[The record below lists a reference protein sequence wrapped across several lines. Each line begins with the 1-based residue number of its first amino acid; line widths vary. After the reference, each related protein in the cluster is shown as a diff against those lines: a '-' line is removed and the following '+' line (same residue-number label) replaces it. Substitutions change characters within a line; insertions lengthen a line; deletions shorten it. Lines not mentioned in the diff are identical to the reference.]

1 MSSRKETNK
10 WYPPDWDPSMGS
22 VNTYWGEGWRN
33 GSATVNG
40 RAGHAKGIAII
51 RFEMPYNVWCTSC
64 SKMIG
69 KGVRFNAEKNKAGKY
84 YTTTLWSFK
93 MKCHMC
99 DGSIVIETDPK
110 NVNINLHLYLP

>member
-1 MSSRKETNK
+1 
-10 WYPPDWDPSMGS
+10 MGS

-110 NVNINLHLYLP
+110 NVNIYLHLYLP